1 MINAESE
8 ESAGHT
14 IQQSQW
20 CPRGTPA
27 YQSRS
32 RSGPSGASAILLPP
46 HLAGS
51 RTDCGPNQSLG
62 KKVKSIFYSEINAST
77 SNPECLHGHFSWK
90 SPYDLPLVL
99 CHVQSWHNSPHN
111 PHIIQP
117 SQYALVICPRGF
129 YFLKSE
135 RKKYNM
141 AVGNLNLA
149 CGIGFIF
156 PRITIIGLSTN
167 ITWCQN
173 QRTKVSAFANSVKS
187 QEGDDLIM
195 GWHCCKQTKSHAGA
209 LPQKK
214 SCHRMVYAET
224 FNNLMTLGNNS
235 RFIYPLIIRS
245 CNHWSESNSFA
256 RTRGTG
262 VDVREGAQ
270 GAQVLRCP
278 CPINGSQK
286 LPIFKNGTNSRAEID
301 PPKKNQKAFYEHH
314 FWEK

>member
-117 SQYALVICPRGF
+117 SQYALVICPRVF

-135 RKKYNM
+135 RKNYNM

-256 RTRGTG
+256 R
-262 VDVREGAQ
+262 Q
-270 GAQVLRCP
+270 GGPGLM
-278 CPINGSQK
+278 
-286 LPIFKNGTNSRAEID
+286 
-301 PPKKNQKAFYEHH
+301 
-314 FWEK
+314 